1 MFQNYLIK
9 NFMKKLF
16 DNLSAECSKK
26 ITQRYST
33 SFSLGI
39 RLLNKKLHAPIY
51 GIYGFVRLADEIVD
65 SFHEFDK
72 KSLLMKFKDDTYEA
86 IESRISLN
94 PILNSFQQVV
104 NDYGVE
110 KELIETFFES
120 MEMDLNK
127 TFYDQKLYE
136 KYILGS
142 AETVGLMCL
151 KVFCHEKPELY
162 PSLKYHA
169 MKLGSAL
176 QKVNFLRDL
185 KADRKELGR
194 TYFPGVNF
202 DTFEESNK
210 QQIQQEIEGELNE
223 ALIGIR
229 KLPPSSRSGVYLAY
243 YYYTALFNKIKSV
256 PAKRIMEERIRVSNP
271 HKFGLMINSLIKN
284 KLNLI

>member
-1 MFQNYLIK
+1 
-9 NFMKKLF
+9 MKALF
-16 DNLSAECSKK
+16 DSLSAECSKN

-39 RLLNKKLHAPIY
+39 RLLSKKLHAPIY
-51 GIYGFVRLADEIVD
+51 GVYGFVRLADEIVD
-65 SFHEFDK
+65 SFHDFDK
-72 KSLLMKFKDDTYEA
+72 ATLLREFKKDTYEA
-86 IESRISLN
+86 IECRISLN
-94 PILNSFQQVV
+94 PILNSFQKVV
-104 NDYGVE
+104 NDYCID
-110 KELIETFFES
+110 KELIETFFVS
-120 MEMDLNK
+120 MEMDLNH

-151 KVFCHEKPELY
+151 KVFCHENPKLY
-162 PSLKYHA
+162 SSLSHYA

-185 KADRKELGR
+185 KTDRNELGR
-194 TYFPGVNF
+194 TYFPGVDF
-202 DTFEESNK
+202 DAFEENK
-210 QQIQQEIEGELNE
+210 KQIIQNEIKAELSE

-229 KLPPSSRSGVYLAY
+229 KLPLSSRSGVYLAY
-243 YYYTALFNKIKSV
+243 YYYTALFKKIESL
-256 PAKRIMEERIRVSNP
+256 PAERIMKERIRVSNP

>member
-1 MFQNYLIK
+1 
-9 NFMKKLF
+9 
-16 DNLSAECSKK
+16 
-26 ITQRYST
+26 
-33 SFSLGI
+33 
-39 RLLNKKLHAPIY
+39 
-51 GIYGFVRLADEIVD
+51 
-65 SFHEFDK
+65 
-72 KSLLMKFKDDTYEA
+72 
-86 IESRISLN
+86 
-94 PILNSFQQVV
+94 
-104 NDYGVE
+104 
-110 KELIETFFES
+110 
-120 MEMDLNK
+120 MDLNK

-162 PSLKYHA
+162 PSLKYYA

-210 QQIQQEIEGELNE
+210 QLIQQEIEGELNE

-229 KLPPSSRSGVYLAY
+229 KLPHSSRSGVYLAY

-271 HKFGLMINSLIKN
+271 HKLGLMINSLIKN